1 MYIGS
6 DNFAMPGANAMSKP
20 LAERD
25 VLQQFLVGRDV
36 ACPRCRYNLRDS
48 LSENCPECGVPL
60 ELHINSAY
68 RRLGWWLF
76 GLIALAVPFGFNF
89 VLALI
94 AGYGAY
100 QTRNMRWGWGAGDWK
115 MLWILSGA
123 TVLAGAFMFIHSLR
137 RGKFLRQPKRVQIIT
152 TIGTVLIA
160 IALQAAVITFFKRY

>member
-1 MYIGS
+1 
-6 DNFAMPGANAMSKP
+6 MSEP

-25 VLQQFLVGRDV
+25 VLQQFLIGRDV
-36 ACPRCRYNLRDS
+36 SCPRCSYNLRDS
-48 LSENCPECGVPL
+48 IGVHCPECGVPL

-76 GLIALAVPFGFNF
+76 GLIALAVPFGFNL

-100 QTRNMRWGWGAGDWK
+100 NMRKARWGWGDSDWK
-115 MLWILSGA
+115 LLYILSGA
-123 TVLAGAFMFIHSLR
+123 TVVAGIFIFMHSLR
-137 RGKFLRQPKRVQIIT
+137 RGKFLRQPRRVQVIT

-160 IALQAAVITFFKRY
+160 VALQVVVIVFFKRY